1 LIYCKSLDN
10 REDFNLDNKFEYILF
25 DLDGTI
31 TDSGEG
37 ITKSVQY
44 ALKDFGIEVENIKEL
59 NKFIGPPLK
68 DSFKR
73 FYNFDDEKAELGLRK
88 YREYYADKGI
98 YENSLYDGIVEV
110 LDKLKKSNK
119 KIILATSKPEVYAKE
134 ILKYFKIDEYF
145 TFVGGADFEET
156 RVSKGDVIKYA
167 LKEAQVSD
175 LSKTIMIGDREH
187 DIIGAKENN
196 IKSIGVLYGYGDV
209 IELTQARAD
218 HIIKNVDELIDI
230 IL

>member
-1 LIYCKSLDN
+1 MN
-10 REDFNLDNKFEYILF
+10 NNFEYILF

-44 ALKDFGIEVENIKEL
+44 ALKFFGILEDNLKEL

-73 FYNFDDEKAELGLRK
+73 YYKFDDEKAEIGLLK
-88 YREYYADKGI
+88 YREYYTVKGI
-98 YENSLYDGIVEV
+98 FENNLYDGIIE
-110 LDKLKKSNK
+110 LLEILKKNNK

-145 TFVGGADFEET
+145 TFVAGADFEET
-156 RVSKGDVIKYA
+156 RVNKGDVINYA
-167 LKEAQVSD
+167 IQSANISD
-175 LSKTIMIGDREH
+175 LSKVVMIGDREH

-196 IKSIGVLYGYGDV
+196 VKSIGVLYGYGDV

-218 HIIKNVDELIDI
+218 YIVKNTSELLN
-230 IL
+230 ILL

>member
-1 LIYCKSLDN
+1 MDN
-10 REDFNLDNKFEYILF
+10 NFEYILF

-44 ALKDFGIEVENIKEL
+44 ALKHFGITEDNLSDL

-73 FYNFDDEKAELGLRK
+73 FYNFDDEKAEMGLIK
-88 YREYYADKGI
+88 YREYYAEKGI
-98 YENSLYDGIVEV
+98 YENSLYEGIVEV
-110 LDKLKKSNK
+110 FEALKKKDK

-134 ILKYFKIDEYF
+134 ILKYFKVDNYF
-145 TFVGGADFEET
+145 TFTAGADFEET
-156 RVSKGDVIKYA
+156 RVNKGDVIKYA
-167 LKEAQVSD
+167 LNEAKISD
-175 LSKTIMIGDREH
+175 LSKVVMVGDREH

-218 HIIKNVDELIDI
+218 YIAKDTSQLLNIII
-230 IL
+230 

>member
-1 LIYCKSLDN
+1 MN
-10 REDFNLDNKFEYILF
+10 NNFEYILF

-44 ALKDFGIEVENIKEL
+44 ALKSFGISVDNLKEL

-73 FYNFDDEKAELGLRK
+73 YYKFNDEKAELGLLK

-98 YENSLYDGIVEV
+98 YENKLYDGIIE
-110 LDKLKKSNK
+110 LLKMLKKNNK
-119 KIILATSKPEVYAKE
+119 KIVLATSKPEFYAKE

-145 TFVGGADFEET
+145 TFVAGADFEET
-156 RVSKGDVIKYA
+156 RVNKGDVIRHA
-167 LKEAQVSD
+167 IQNSDISD
-175 LSKTIMIGDREH
+175 LSKVIMIGDREH

-218 HIIKNVDELIDI
+218 YIVKNISELLN
-230 IL
+230 ILL

>member
-1 LIYCKSLDN
+1 M
-10 REDFNLDNKFEYILF
+10 DNKFEYILF

-44 ALKDFGIEVENIKEL
+44 ALKAFGIEVENIKEL

>member
-1 LIYCKSLDN
+1 MN
-10 REDFNLDNKFEYILF
+10 NNFEYILF

-44 ALKDFGIEVENIKEL
+44 ALKSFGISVDNLEDL

-68 DSFKR
+68 DSFKKY
-73 FYNFDDEKAELGLRK
+73 YNFDDEKAELGLKK

-98 YENSLYDGIVEV
+98 FENNLYDGIVEV
-110 LDKLKKSNK
+110 LDTLVKNNK
-119 KIILATSKPEVYAKE
+119 KIILATSKPEVYAKQ
-134 ILKYFKIDEYF
+134 ILKYFKIDKYF
-145 TFVGGADFEET
+145 NFVAGSDFEET
-156 RVSKGDVIKYA
+156 RVKKGDVIKYA
-167 LKEAQVSD
+167 LEGAKVSE
-175 LSKTIMIGDREH
+175 LSKVIMVGDREH

-209 IELTQARAD
+209 VELTQARAEY
-218 HIIKNVDELIDI
+218 IVKTPNEL
-230 IL
+230 LNNLLQ

>member
-1 LIYCKSLDN
+1 MN
-10 REDFNLDNKFEYILF
+10 NNFEYILF

-44 ALKDFGIEVENIKEL
+44 ALNSFDILVDNLEDL

-73 FYNFDDEKAELGLRK
+73 YYNFDDEKAELGLKR

-98 YENSLYDGIVEV
+98 YENNLYDGIVEL
-110 LDKLKKSNK
+110 LDALVKNNK
-119 KIILATSKPEVYAKE
+119 KIILATSKPELYAKQ
-134 ILKYFKIDEYF
+134 ILEYFKIDKYF
-145 TFVGGADFEET
+145 DFVAGADFEET
-156 RVSKGDVIKYA
+156 RVKKGDIIKYA
-167 LKEAQVSD
+167 LEGAKISE
-175 LSKTIMIGDREH
+175 LSKVIMVGDREH

-209 IELTQARAD
+209 VELTQARAEY
-218 HIIKNVDELIDI
+218 IVKTPNEL
-230 IL
+230 LNTLL

>member
-1 LIYCKSLDN
+1 MN
-10 REDFNLDNKFEYILF
+10 NNFEYILF

-44 ALKDFGIEVENIKEL
+44 ALKSFGISVDNLEDL

-68 DSFKR
+68 DSFKKY
-73 FYNFDDEKAELGLRK
+73 YNFDDEKAELGLKK

-98 YENSLYDGIVEV
+98 FENNLYDGIVEL
-110 LDKLKKSNK
+110 LDTLVKNNK
-119 KIILATSKPEVYAKE
+119 KIILATSKPEVYAKQ
-134 ILKYFKIDEYF
+134 ILKYFKIDKYF
-145 TFVGGADFEET
+145 DFVAGSDFEET
-156 RVSKGDVIKYA
+156 RVKKGDVIKYA
-167 LKEAQVSD
+167 LEGAKVSE
-175 LSKTIMIGDREH
+175 LSKVIMVGDREH

-209 IELTQARAD
+209 VELTQARAEY
-218 HIIKNVDELIDI
+218 IVKTPNEL
-230 IL
+230 LNNLL

>member
-1 LIYCKSLDN
+1 M
-10 REDFNLDNKFEYILF
+10 F

-44 ALKDFGIEVENIKEL
+44 ALKHFGIIEDNLSDL

-73 FYNFDDEKAELGLRK
+73 FYNFDDEKAEMGLKK
-88 YREYYADKGI
+88 YREYYAKKGI

-110 LDKLKKSNK
+110 FEALMKRDK

-134 ILKYFKIDEYF
+134 ILKYFKVDNYF
-145 TFVGGADFEET
+145 TFTAGADFEET
-156 RVSKGDVIKYA
+156 RVNKGDVIKYA
-167 LKEAQVSD
+167 LNEAKISD
-175 LSKTIMIGDREH
+175 ISKVIMVGDREH

-218 HIIKNVDELIDI
+218 HIVKSTEELLNYFIQMK
-230 IL
+230 L